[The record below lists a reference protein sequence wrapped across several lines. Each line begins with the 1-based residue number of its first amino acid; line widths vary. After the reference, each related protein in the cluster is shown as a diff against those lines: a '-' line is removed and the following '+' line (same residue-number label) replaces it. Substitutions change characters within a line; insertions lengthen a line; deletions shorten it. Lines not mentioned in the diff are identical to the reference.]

1 MHRLTVRVRILL
13 IGLIGLLGIV
23 SIAGLLIATE
33 KMRDEASAI
42 RGQAQTVQNT
52 ASAVR
57 RLATDT
63 AREVAAFR
71 LKPSAATAR
80 TVRERIMELGAE
92 LRGLASE
99 DKSGAFTGP
108 VATVSEGL
116 SGFAEAFETLVSR
129 QQAIG
134 FTREDGLMK
143 VLITAADDA
152 DGGLRKVG
160 SDSLM
165 LQLMMMRQAETD
177 YLTQRDPVFIRR
189 HGIAVSRFAQAME
202 ETQLHQAIRDAVTE
216 GVGVYVKA
224 AKDVFAAFGEVI
236 TAAEALDKA
245 YMAIEAQMAVLTAAT
260 SEVTVTAERDAGK
273 RATLAM
279 EILGIGMAVMAI
291 TMTLAAWA
299 VGRSVTRPLAR
310 LTAATQ
316 KLAEGEEETEVPEQ
330 HRRDEIGL
338 LARAVEVFKAHGIE
352 AKRLA
357 DAEVAEQQAKAERA
371 ESVAGAIRRFE
382 EDVERALTSA
392 GSAVEQLRGNA
403 AALTQSAQHAA
414 GQASEAAVA
423 SDHASRNVGLVAAAA
438 DQMAASITEIAQQV
452 TRATEVA
459 GSAVHEARSAKAEV
473 SQLSAAAARI
483 GDVVALINE
492 VASQTNLLALNAT
505 IEAARAG
512 EAGKG
517 FAVVASEVKALAG
530 QTAKATEEIAQH
542 IAGIQGATGT
552 VERTIDGVATTI
564 GQIDSISSGIA
575 SAVEEQGAA
584 TRDISRNIAAAADDT
599 TTVSRTVATLA
610 DAAGDADRASSET
623 GGAAEVLAQQT
634 RALSDCVERF
644 LSDIRAA

>member
-1 MHRLTVRVRILL
+1 MNRLSVRVRILL
-13 IGLIGLLGIV
+13 IGLIGLLGV
-23 SIAGLLIATE
+23 ASIAGLLVATE
-33 KMRDEASAI
+33 KMRDEATAI

-52 ASAVR
+52 ALTVR

-63 AREVAAFR
+63 AREVASFR
-71 LKPSAATAR
+71 LNPSAATAR
-80 TVRERIMELGAE
+80 SARERITELGAE
-92 LRGLASE
+92 LRGLASA
-99 DKSGAFTGP
+99 DKKGDFTGP
-108 VATVSEGL
+108 VATVTEGL
-116 SGFAEAFETLVSR
+116 SGFAQAFETLVER
-129 QQAIG
+129 QQTIG

-143 VLITAADDA
+143 TLVTAADDA

-189 HGIAVSRFAQAME
+189 HGIAANRFEQAMA

-216 GVGVYVKA
+216 GVAVYVKS
-224 AKDVFAAFGEVI
+224 AKDVFAAFGEVLA
-236 TAAEALDKA
+236 AAEALDKA
-245 YMAIEAQMAVLTAAT
+245 YSTIEAQMAVLTAAT
-260 SEVTVTAERDAGK
+260 SEVTVAAERDANK
-273 RATLAM
+273 RAALAVR
-279 EILGIGMAVMAI
+279 ILGIGMAAMAI
-291 TMTLAAWA
+291 VMTLAAWA
-299 VGRSVTRPLAR
+299 VGRSVTKPLAN
-310 LTAATQ
+310 LTAATL
-316 KLAEGEEETEVPEQ
+316 KLAEGEDETEVPEG
-330 HRRDEIGL
+330 HRRDEIGH
-338 LARAVEVFKAHGIE
+338 LARAVEVFKSHGVE
-352 AKRLA
+352 ARRLA
-357 DAEVAEQQAKAERA
+357 ASEAAEQQAKAERA
-371 ESVAGAIRRFE
+371 EHVADAIRSFE
-382 EDVERALTSA
+382 EDVERALASA

-403 AALTQSAQHAA
+403 SALTQTAQHAA

-438 DQMAASITEIAQQV
+438 DQMAASISEIAQQV
-452 TRATEVA
+452 TRATQVA
-459 GSAVHEARSAKAEV
+459 GNAVTEARSAKAEV
-473 SQLSAAAARI
+473 GQLSAAAARI

-530 QTAKATEEIAQH
+530 QTAKATEEIAQQ

-552 VERTIDGVATTI
+552 VERTIDGVANTI
-564 GQIDSISSGIA
+564 GQIDNISSGIA

-599 TTVSRTVATLA
+599 ATVNRTVATLA
-610 DAAGDADRASSET
+610 DAAGDADRASTET
-623 GGAAEVLAQQT
+623 GSAAEVLAEQT

-644 LSDIRAA
+644 LSNIRAA